1 MNKETLHI
9 ARQKRGKIEDEQ
21 LVPYSSF
28 FEMQLMELLR
38 SNSPTERTIGA
49 TILGQRKVGNSV
61 EGLCKALTQEKALY
75 PKIAIC
81 EALKR
86 IGKESVEPL
95 SLLIGVIG
103 NNREAALP
111 EKYFRKK
118 SYPLAR
124 DIAVRTIINIGK
136 PAIHKII
143 ELSSTNDKYLCSQI
157 IDALGGLLHKT
168 KDLRI
173 LGALIKIF
181 EQNREDEFL
190 LWKTIRAFSAVESK
204 ETACLILS
212 CLKHSQPAIRWETVR
227 TLGLTANSEA
237 AFLDEINILAADT
250 NKQVKQAWL
259 DAVNRIK
266 QRDKQRLKIGLEK
279 R

>member
-1 MNKETLHI
+1 MNKETLYI
-9 ARQKRGKIEDEQ
+9 ARQKRGKIEDRE
-21 LVPYSSF
+21 LNCYSSYS
-28 FEMQLMELLR
+28 EIQLRELLR
-38 SNSPTERTIGA
+38 SNLPTERTIGA

-61 EGLCKALTQEKALY
+61 GDLCNALTREKALY

-81 EALKR
+81 EALKS

-95 SLLIGVIG
+95 SSLIGIVG
-103 NNREAALP
+103 NNQETVLP
-111 EKYFRKK
+111 EKYFKKK

-124 DIAVRTIINIGK
+124 DIAVRTIISIGRS
-136 PAIHKII
+136 AIHKII

-157 IDALGGLLHKT
+157 VDALGGLLHKT

-190 LWKTIRAFSAVESK
+190 LWKTIRAFSAVES
-204 ETACLILS
+204 EEAACLILS
-212 CLKHSQPAIRWETVR
+212 CLKHSQPAIRWETAR
-227 TLGLTANSEA
+227 TLGLIASCETV
-237 AFLDEINILAADT
+237 FLSEINMLTADA
-250 NKQVKQAWL
+250 NKQVRQASL

-266 QRDKQRLKIGLEK
+266 QRDKIC
-279 R
+279 